1 MICLELMI
9 DEVICVLISVS
20 KTKLSIKEAAYKW
33 KTVLYNIKVIKP
45 KNIKMQTRILF
56 ISLHMHIQCIIRL
69 IQK

>member
-33 KTVLYNIKVIKP
+33 KTVLYNIKLIKP
-45 KNIKMQTRILF
+45 KNIKMHNTNTI
-56 ISLHMHIQCIIRL
+56 HITTHAYTMYH
-69 IQK
+69 

>member
-9 DEVICVLISVS
+9 DEVKCVLISVS

-45 KNIKMQTRILF
+45 KNIKMHNTNI
-56 ISLHMHIQCIIRL
+56 IHITIHAYTMYN
-69 IQK
+69 